1 MLDLKYVLSH
11 FDEVA
16 RKLGRRGGGIDLE
29 PIRRLGEQRRTLLQ
43 ETENLRQKQN
53 AANEGMKGLA
63 KEGGDALA
71 RARAELKELSGQVKA
86 LDEKLKS
93 VEAELE
99 TALLYIPNMPSDS
112 VPDGKSEADNV
123 VVRTWG
129 DKPSYDFA
137 PKTHDELGT
146 ALGIFDFER
155 AAKIAGA
162 RFVVMKGLGARLER
176 ALAAFMLDVHTSRGY
191 AEVLPPYLV
200 NRESMLGTGQLPK
213 FEEDAFKTREEDPK
227 DEKYLI
233 PTAEVPV
240 TNLYRDE
247 ILEEGQFPVRNCAWT
262 PCFRRE
268 AGSYGRDTKGLIRQ
282 HQFHKVE
289 LVKLV
294 PPESSYDELEALT
307 NDAEEIL
314 RRLGLHYRVVALC
327 AGDLGANAAKTY
339 DLEVWLPG
347 QSAYREISSCSNF
360 EDFQARR
367 ASIRYRPGRG
377 EKPRFVHT
385 LNGSGLAVGRTV
397 VAILEQY
404 QRADGSVA
412 VPEALQPYLGG
423 AKEIR

>member
-1 MLDLKYVLSH
+1 MLDVKYVLAN

-29 PIRRLGEQRRTLLQ
+29 PVRKLGEERRTLLQ
-43 ETENLRQKQN
+43 ETETLRQQQN
-53 AANEGMKGLA
+53 AANERMKVLA
-63 KEGGDALA
+63 KQGGDALDA
-71 RARAELKELSGQVKA
+71 SRAELKELSGRIKA
-86 LDEKLKS
+86 LDERLKGI
-93 VEAELE
+93 EAELNR
-99 TALLYIPNMPSDS
+99 ALLFLPNVPADS
-112 VPDGKSEADNV
+112 TPDGAGEADNV

-129 DKPSYDFA
+129 EKPVLDFA
-137 PKTHDELGT
+137 PKTHDVLGT
-146 ALGIFDFER
+146 ALGIFDFDR
-155 AAKIAGA
+155 AAKLSGA
-162 RFVVMKGLGARLER
+162 RFVVLNGMGARLER

-191 AEVLPPYLV
+191 REVLPPYLV
-200 NRESMLGTGQLPK
+200 NRESMTATGQLPK
-213 FEEDAFKTREEDPK
+213 FEDDAFKTREDDPK
-227 DEKYLI
+227 DELFLI

-247 ILEEGQFPVRNCAWT
+247 IIDEPLPILHTAWT

-289 LVKLV
+289 LVKFV
-294 PPESSYDELEALT
+294 RPEESYEELEKLT
-307 NDAEEIL
+307 RDAEEIL
-314 RRLGLHYRVVALC
+314 QRLGLHYRAVALC
-327 AGDLGANAAKTY
+327 TGDLGFGAAKTY

-347 QSAYREISSCSNF
+347 QNAYREISSCSNF

-367 ASIRYRPGRG
+367 AQIRYRPAKG
-377 EKPRFVHT
+377 EKPRLVHT
-385 LNGSGLAVGRTV
+385 LNGSGLAIGRTV

-423 AKEIR
+423 VKELR